1 MFAAVLAVAPS
12 AATAEEPRRSST
24 IIVSVVRT
32 AIRAARGTTVVAR
45 RLALA
50 VRAIRAEDIRAAVA
64 AVAAVIV
71 VATRWDDKRF

>member
-32 AIRAARGTTVVAR
+32 AIRATRGTAAVAR
-45 RLALA
+45 HSILE
-50 VRAIRAEDIRAAVA
+50 VRAIRAEDIREAA

-71 VATRWDDKRF
+71 AATRWDDKRF